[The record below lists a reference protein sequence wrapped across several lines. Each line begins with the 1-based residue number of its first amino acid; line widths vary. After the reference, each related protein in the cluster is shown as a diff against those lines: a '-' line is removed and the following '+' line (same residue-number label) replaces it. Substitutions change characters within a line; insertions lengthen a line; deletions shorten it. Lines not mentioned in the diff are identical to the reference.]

1 MCHVHLQQDILP
13 HKEQQHP
20 QYLLFSFIACQNLRL
35 LSTLG
40 AETGKRRLKGEAA
53 YKAIVLNMHRVKAV
67 KVSIKHC
74 HHSAMCHCLQIAS
87 PKSLE
92 MRMEKLDHNFK
103 RTKIETIQMSNPP
116 N

>member
-1 MCHVHLQQDILP
+1 VSCASATGHSTSQGTPSPTVSTLSI
-13 HKEQQHP
+13 
-20 QYLLFSFIACQNLRL
+20 IACQNLRL

-53 YKAIVLNMHRVKAV
+53 YRAIVLNMQRVKAV

-92 MRMEKLDHNFK
+92 MRMEKLDHNCK
-103 RTKIETIQMSNPP
+103 RTKIETTQMSNPP